1 MLPKLFTYIN
11 VNKCSGPEG
20 LTLNSN
26 NNNNYKKKNTGDFY
40 SAQSRAESWG
50 TVLTEKSRVNY
61 LYQNKNK
68 KTNKAHHNYHTLDN
82 RTIIQ
87 STTAK
92 KVDSPETT
100 NCTNVYI
107 YIYARTHT
115 HARTHTWEKGYVYS
129 YAD

>member
-1 MLPKLFTYIN
+1 MLPTLSTHIN

-68 KTNKAHHNYHTLDN
+68 KTNKAHHDYHTLDN
-82 RTIIQ
+82 HTISNSQ
-87 STTAK
+87 
-92 KVDSPETT
+92 
-100 NCTNVYI
+100 
-107 YIYARTHT
+107 
-115 HARTHTWEKGYVYS
+115 KGGEP
-129 YAD
+129 